1 VVKNALGQF
10 TTEDPEKTDNSFKMS
25 QTMTTAPAW
34 TIPGFLE
41 ARENNH
47 LFISGA
53 DATALTY
60 KYGTPLFVF
69 SEARIGGNI
78 ARLQAAAKQV
88 DRPIKFCYASKA
100 NSNMAVL
107 GVVRDAGIDIEVNSG
122 GELFKALRA
131 GFRPDQIIFNGTS
144 KTSEELDEAVRAGI
158 YSINVDSIY
167 EIELVEDA
175 VRRAR
180 AELNSGLPPA
190 RIALRLVPEIGT
202 RSHLGLQT
210 ALLTSKFGISSSE
223 VLEAFRRGLQHPD
236 LIHVCGI
243 HIHVGSQTPD
253 VEPFAEAFKSMW
265 NHLMTIHRETG
276 LILEHINLGGGI
288 PVNYL
293 RDRSQADQ
301 LPEHEREMLGADL
314 EPSAVLTEAL
324 RVARESARD
333 AAAEHLLENVTIL
346 LEPGRSIIADTGVVL
361 TKVQNI
367 KRRPETDD
375 VWLLT
380 DAGYNLLLSMNNY
393 KWYYHLVSASRA
405 CEPADAEYKVAGPL
419 CDSGDVYFD
428 IERHGRLPDYR
439 LLPRDVKPGEVL
451 ALLNSGAY
459 SLAQMFPYNGRPL
472 PAAVMVREGGKA
484 ELIRKRDTYED
495 LLMNDVW

>member
-1 VVKNALGQF
+1 MAQV
-10 TTEDPEKTDNSFKMS
+10 
-25 QTMTTAPAW
+25 MTAAPAW

-41 ARENNH
+41 VRNNH
-47 LFISGA
+47 LSISGA
-53 DATALTY
+53 DAVELVRRNSS
-60 KYGTPLFVF
+60 PLFVF
-69 SEARIGGNI
+69 SAPRIRANI
-78 ARLQAAAKQV
+78 GRLQAAAKQV

-107 GVVRDAGIDIEVNSG
+107 QVVRDAGIDIEVNSG
-122 GELFKALRA
+122 GELYKALRV

-144 KTSEELDEAVRAGI
+144 KTEEELDEAVRAGI

-167 EIELVEDA
+167 EIQLVEDA

-180 AELNSGLPPA
+180 AELGARTSCPPERASANHSQANEDSGVPPA

-223 VLEAFRRGLQHPD
+223 VLEAFRRGLQNPE

-265 NHLMTIHRETG
+265 NHLMAIHRETG
-276 LILEHINLGGGI
+276 HTLEHINLGGGI

-293 RDRSQADQ
+293 RDPSQADE
-301 LPEHEREMLGADL
+301 LPEHERAMLGADL
-314 EPSAVLTEAL
+314 EPSAVLSEAL

-333 AAAEHLLENVTIL
+333 AEAEHLLDRVTIL
-346 LEPGRSIIADTGVVL
+346 LEPGRSIIADAGVVL
-361 TKVQNI
+361 TTVRNI
-367 KRRPETDD
+367 KRRPETGD

-380 DAGYNLLLSMNNY
+380 DAGYNILLSMNNY
-393 KWYYHLVSASRA
+393 KWYYHLISASRA
-405 CEPADAEYKVAGPL
+405 CEPLSAEYKVAGPL

-439 LLPRDVKPGEVL
+439 MLPSDVAPGEIL
-451 ALLNSGAY
+451 AMLNAGAY

-472 PAAVMVREGGKA
+472 PAAVMIREDGEA
-484 ELIRKRDTYED
+484 EVIRRRDTYEE
-495 LLMNDVW
+495 LLANDVW

>member
-1 VVKNALGQF
+1 
-10 TTEDPEKTDNSFKMS
+10 MS
-25 QTMTTAPAW
+25 QVMTAALAW

-41 ARENNH
+41 ARDNNH

-60 KYGTPLFVF
+60 KYGSPLFVF
-69 SEARIGGNI
+69 SESRIRANI
-78 ARLQAAAKQV
+78 ERLQTAAKQV

-107 GVVRDAGIDIEVNSG
+107 RTVRDAGIDIEVNSG
-122 GELFKALRA
+122 GELYKVLRV
-131 GFRPDQIIFNGTS
+131 GFRSDQIIFNGTS
-144 KTSEELDEAVRAGI
+144 KTNEELDEAVRAGI

-180 AELNSGLPPA
+180 TELNAGLPPA

-223 VLEAFRRGLQHPD
+223 VLDAFRRGLQNPE

-253 VEPFAEAFKSMW
+253 VEPFGEAFKSMW

-276 LILEHINLGGGI
+276 HTLEHINLGGGI

-301 LPEHEREMLGADL
+301 LPEHERDMLGADL
-314 EPSAVLTEAL
+314 EPSAVLAEAL

-333 AAAEHLLENVTIL
+333 VEAEHLLDRVTIL
-346 LEPGRSIIADTGVVL
+346 LEPGRSIIADAGVVL
-361 TKVQNI
+361 TTVRNI
-367 KRRPETDD
+367 KRRPETND

-380 DAGYNLLLSMNNY
+380 DAGYNILLSMNNY
-393 KWYYHLVSASRA
+393 KWYYHLISASRA
-405 CEPADAEYKVAGPL
+405 WQSSDAEYKVAGPL

-439 LLPRDVKPGEVL
+439 LLPRDVQPGEVL

-472 PAAVMVREGGKA
+472 PAAVMIRENGSA
-484 ELIRKRDTYED
+484 DVIRRGDTYED
-495 LLMNDVW
+495 LLTNDVW

>member
-1 VVKNALGQF
+1 MSSSAA
-10 TTEDPEKTDNSFKMS
+10 NSS
-25 QTMTTAPAW
+25 PGWA
-34 TIPGFLE
+34 IPGFLE
-41 ARENNH
+41 ARDNNH
-47 LFISGA
+47 LFISGV
-53 DATALTY
+53 DATALSY

-69 SEARIGGNI
+69 SEPRIRANI

-107 GVVRDAGIDIEVNSG
+107 KVVRDAGIDVEVNSG
-122 GELFKALRA
+122 GELYKALRV

-144 KTSEELDEAVRAGI
+144 KTNEELDEAVRAGI

-180 AELNSGLPPA
+180 SELNAGLPPA

-223 VLEAFRRGLQHPD
+223 VLDAFRRGLQHPE

-276 LILEHINLGGGI
+276 HTLEHINLGGGI

-301 LPEHEREMLGADL
+301 LPEHERDMLGANL
-314 EPSAVLTEAL
+314 EPSAVLAEAL

-333 AAAEHLLENVTIL
+333 AEAEHLLDRVTIL
-346 LEPGRSIIADTGVVL
+346 LEPGRSVISDAGVVL
-361 TKVQNI
+361 TTVRNI
-367 KRRPETDD
+367 KRRPETEDI
-375 VWLLT
+375 WLLT

-393 KWYYHLVSASRA
+393 KWYYHLISASRTG
-405 CEPADAEYKVAGPL
+405 EPIDANYKVAGPL

-484 ELIRKRDTYED
+484 DLIRRRDTYED
-495 LLMNDVW
+495 LLINDVW

>member
-1 VVKNALGQF
+1 
-10 TTEDPEKTDNSFKMS
+10 MS
-25 QTMTTAPAW
+25 EIITVTHTWP
-34 TIPGFLE
+34 IPGFLE

-47 LFISGA
+47 LFISGV
-53 DATALTY
+53 DATALAH
-60 KYGTPLFVF
+60 KYSTPLFVF
-69 SEARIGGNI
+69 SEPRIRANI
-78 ARLQAAAKQV
+78 ARLQAAAKQIE
-88 DRPIKFCYASKA
+88 RPIKFCYASKA

-107 GVVRDAGIDIEVNSG
+107 KLVRDAGIDIEVNSG
-122 GELFKALRA
+122 GELYKALRVD
-131 GFRPDQIIFNGTS
+131 FRPEQIIFNGTS
-144 KTSEELDEAVRAGI
+144 KTDEELDEAVRAGI

-167 EIELVEDA
+167 EVELVEEA

-190 RIALRLVPEIGT
+190 RIALRLVPEIST

-223 VLEAFRRGLQHPD
+223 VLDAFRRGLQNPD

-276 LILEHINLGGGI
+276 LTLEHINLGGGI

-301 LPEHEREMLGADL
+301 LPEHERDMLGADL
-314 EPSAVLTEAL
+314 EPLEVLSEAL

-333 AAAEHLLENVTIL
+333 AEAEHLLEKVTIL
-346 LEPGRSIIADTGVVL
+346 LEPGRSIIADAGVVL
-361 TKVQNI
+361 TKVRNI

-380 DAGYNLLLSMNNY
+380 DAGYNILLSMNNY
-393 KWYYHLVSASRA
+393 KWYYHLISASRA
-405 CEPADAEYKVAGPL
+405 GEPLEAEYKVAGPL

-472 PAAVMVREGGKA
+472 PAAVMVRGGGRA
-484 ELIRKRDTYED
+484 EIIRKRDTYED
-495 LLMNDVW
+495 LLTNDVW

>member
-1 VVKNALGQF
+1 MA
-10 TTEDPEKTDNSFKMS
+10 TI
-25 QTMTTAPAW
+25 TTAPAW

-41 ARENNH
+41 ARQNNH

-69 SEARIGGNI
+69 SESRIRTNI
-78 ARLQAAAKQV
+78 ARLQAAAKKV

-107 GVVRDAGIDIEVNSG
+107 GVVRDTGIDIEVNSG
-122 GELFKALRA
+122 GELYKALRA

-144 KTSEELDEAVRAGI
+144 KTNEELDEAVRAGI

-180 AELNSGLPPA
+180 SELNSGLPPA
-190 RIALRLVPEIGT
+190 RVALRLVPEIGT

-223 VLEAFRRGLQHPD
+223 VLEAFRRGLQNPD
-236 LIHVCGI
+236 LVHVCGI

-276 LILEHINLGGGI
+276 LTLEHINLGGGI

-293 RDRSQADQ
+293 RDRSQADE
-301 LPEHEREMLGADL
+301 LPQHEREMLGAEL
-314 EPSAVLTEAL
+314 EPSDVLTEAL

-333 AAAEHLLENVTIL
+333 VEAEHLLDQVTIL
-346 LEPGRSIIADTGVVL
+346 LEPGRSIISDAGVVL

-367 KRRPETDD
+367 KRRPETGDI
-375 VWLLT
+375 WLLT

-393 KWYYHLVSASRA
+393 KWYYHLISASRA
-405 CEPADAEYKVAGPL
+405 GTAAEAQYKVAGPL

-428 IERHGRLPDYR
+428 IEREGRLPDYR
-439 LLPRDVKPGEVL
+439 LLPPDVKPGEVL

-459 SLAQMFPYNGRPL
+459 SFSQMFAYNGRPL
-472 PAAVMVREGGKA
+472 PAAVMVREGGRA
-484 ELIRKRDTYED
+484 DVIRTRDSYED
-495 LLMNDVW
+495 LLVNEVW